1 MNSNS
6 ADSKA
11 GQGCEFQENLNM
23 LRQVPFFATL
33 PLEAL
38 KVLAF
43 LCNRHGFADGELVMR
58 SGEDDGQAVYLIS
71 GALELVLDQGQE
83 QRFLRTYASGDVVGV
98 LSLWG
103 RTPRVFSLR
112 AAGQTT
118 CLVMTRDRFL
128 KAMEQFPALV
138 PNIVKEMAKRINAWE
153 RKFVAEHH
161 PHMAVLGNRAG
172 VSML

>member
-6 ADSKA
+6 ADSKT
-11 GQGCEFQENLNM
+11 GQGCEFQENLSM

-33 PLEAL
+33 PMEAL
-38 KVLAF
+38 KVLAY
-43 LCNRHGFADGELVMR
+43 LCNRQSFAAGDFLTR
-58 SGEDDGQAVYLIS
+58 SGEDDGQAFYLIS
-71 GALELVLDQGQE
+71 GTLELLLDQGGE
-83 QRFLRTYASGDVVGV
+83 QTVLRTYASGDVVGV

-103 RTPRVFSLR
+103 RAPRVFSLR
-112 AAGQTT
+112 AAGQTI

-138 PNIVKEMAKRINAWE
+138 PNIVKELAKRINAWE

-161 PHMAVLGNRAG
+161 QRMAVFGNRAG